1 MMMQGGGDSWNRVR
15 RMNEGKRRIIV
26 LPGNGAKFSV

>member
-1 MMMQGGGDSWNRVR
+1 MIMQGGRDSWNKVR

-26 LPGNGAKFSV
+26 LSGNGVKFSV